1 MPRIDFAQSAAEVLH
16 PMKRAFSLLAVTL
29 FLAACGSSGT
39 TGSSDSPPVEVRLAQ
54 TGSTDNVF
62 YVRGPIALQYVLEV
76 TNPTND
82 AYTLSRLELQSIG
95 EGAYYLRTGSVPM
108 NERIAANG
116 TTAIKV
122 AAWGTSRG
130 GRLTASE
137 PVTMRITAQFDDG
150 RGHRFQRITT
160 ENLSQFGG

>member
-1 MPRIDFAQSAAEVLH
+1 
-16 PMKRAFSLLAVTL
+16 MKRACSLFAVTL
-29 FLAACGSSGT
+29 LLAACGSTGT
-39 TGSSDSPPVEVRLAQ
+39 TGTEGSPKVEVHLAQ

-62 YVRGPIALQYVLEV
+62 YLSGPIALQYVLEV

-82 AYTLSRLELQSIG
+82 TFTLTRLELQSVG

-108 NERIAANG
+108 NERIQANG
-116 TTAIKV
+116 TTAIRV

-130 GRLTASE
+130 GRLTSTE

-160 ENLSQFGG
+160 ENLSQFNNG

>member
-1 MPRIDFAQSAAEVLH
+1 
-16 PMKRAFSLLAVTL
+16 MKRAFSLLALTL
-29 FLAACGSSGT
+29 IVAACGSTGT
-39 TGSSDSPPVEVRLAQ
+39 TGTPGSPAVEVHLAQ
-54 TGSTDNVF
+54 VGSTDNVF
-62 YVRGPIALQYVLEV
+62 YLSGPIALQYVVEV
-76 TNPTND
+76 TNPTNQTF
-82 AYTLSRLELQSIG
+82 TLRRLELQSIG

-116 TTAIKV
+116 STAIKV

-130 GRLTASE
+130 GRLTSTE

-150 RGHRFQRITT
+150 QGHRFQRITT